1 MINQPARKEATVSG
15 PKASNKRRRDTQRA
29 AHIVGGLMLG
39 IYIYIPLVG
48 GPVPQFAA
56 TAMQFVVF
64 PAVVATGLL
73 MWQLPRLRRLLKR
86 GRGTDKAVE

>member
-1 MINQPARKEATVSG
+1 MSG
-15 PKASNKRRRDTQRA
+15 SKGSNKRGRDRQRA

-39 IYIYIPLVG
+39 AYVYVPLVG

-56 TAMQFVVF
+56 AAMQFVIF

-73 MWQLPRLRRLLKR
+73 MWQLPRLRRLLKK
-86 GRGTDKAVE
+86 GLGTNKVVE